1 MGSEPLPTEKGP
13 SIRKPL
19 ILDRSRRLMEII
31 DSIRN
36 AFLDAQDLLNQFL
49 NDDNNL
55 TTIADIATEIK
66 KIFDNGG
73 KVYSC
78 GNGGSMCDAIHFAEE
93 CTGKFRNNRIPLPA
107 IAFSDPGNLTC
118 IANDYGFDEVF
129 SRQVQAFA
137 KAEDLLI
144 VISTSGNS
152 TNIIRAAETANTLN
166 MQVIGLLG
174 KDGGK
179 VKQYCDQVII
189 APGDTADR
197 IQEIHI
203 KVIHILIE
211 NIERLMFPENY

>member
-1 MGSEPLPTEKGP
+1 
-13 SIRKPL
+13 
-19 ILDRSRRLMEII
+19 MELI

-36 AFLDAQDLLNQFL
+36 ALLDAQDLLNHFL
-49 NDDNNL
+49 QDHNNL
-55 TTIADIATEIK
+55 TSISDMATDIRE
-66 KIFDNGG
+66 IFDNGG
-73 KVYSC
+73 KVYTC

-118 IANDYGFDEVF
+118 IANDFGFDEVF
-129 SRQVQAFA
+129 SRQIQASGQS
-137 KAEDLLI
+137 EDLLI

-152 TNIIRAAETANTLN
+152 TNIIRAAETAKTLN

-179 VKQYCDQVII
+179 VKQYCDRAII
-189 APGDTADR
+189 APGNTADR

-211 NIERLMFPENY
+211 HIERLMFPENY

>member
-1 MGSEPLPTEKGP
+1 
-13 SIRKPL
+13 
-19 ILDRSRRLMEII
+19 MEMI

-36 AFLDAQDLLNQFL
+36 ALTDAQDLLSQFVQ
-49 NDDNNL
+49 DHNNL
-55 TTIADIATEIK
+55 TSISKVATDIKE
-66 KIFDNGG
+66 IFDNGG
-73 KVYSC
+73 KIYIC

-118 IANDYGFDEVF
+118 IANDFGFDEVF
-129 SRQVQAFA
+129 SRQVQAFGQP
-137 KAEDLLI
+137 KDMLI

-152 TNIIRAAETANTLN
+152 RNITCAAETAKSLN

-179 VKQYCDQVII
+179 VRQYCDRALI
-189 APGDTADR
+189 APGNTADR

-203 KVIHILIE
+203 KIIHILIE
-211 NIERLMFPENY
+211 HIERLMFPENY

>member
-1 MGSEPLPTEKGP
+1 
-13 SIRKPL
+13 
-19 ILDRSRRLMEII
+19 MELI

-36 AFLDAQDLLNQFL
+36 ALLDAQDILNHFL
-49 NDDNNL
+49 HDHSNL
-55 TTIADIATEIK
+55 TTISDIAFDIK
-66 KIFDNGG
+66 EIFDNGG
-73 KVYSC
+73 KVYAC

-118 IANDYGFDEVF
+118 IANDFGFDEVF
-129 SRQVQAFA
+129 SRQIQAFGQS
-137 KAEDLLI
+137 EDMLI

-152 TNIIRAAETANTLN
+152 TNIIRAAETAKTLN

-179 VKQYCDQVII
+179 VKQYCDRAII
-189 APGDTADR
+189 APGNTADR

-211 NIERLMFPENY
+211 HIERLMFPENY